1 MHCGSRS
8 KSRGPF
14 ASREAEA
21 TPCRIM
27 HITSRDVGWCGGSRR
42 CITGAAAKGG
52 GMTPYIRPD
61 SVSLDAAS
69 LLACDNSARGTI
81 QSAFGQAVYPCCSF
95 RSSRRAL
102 SLIVMEVS
110 PTTIVDGDGGRRCS
124 RQTKL
129 TLSSGSSVSRRTKR
143 LLCKP
148 SERFPVF
155 IQKVRPSTDSDT
167 WNLNNKPV
175 QIILRTAVEWPVVE
189 PKEVR

>member
-1 MHCGSRS
+1 MFVRALRCRPSTS
-8 KSRGPF
+8 TGPNG
-14 ASREAEA
+14 
-21 TPCRIM
+21 CRLW
-27 HITSRDVGWCGGSRR
+27 VGKDGWEGGR
-42 CITGAAAKGG
+42 I
-52 GMTPYIRPD
+52 PYIRPD
-61 SVSLDAAS
+61 SVSLNSAS

-143 LLCKP
+143 LLCNP
-148 SERFPVF
+148 SGRFPVF

-167 WNLNNKPV
+167 WNLNNKTCSNNTSH
-175 QIILRTAVEWPVVE
+175 RC
-189 PKEVR
+189 